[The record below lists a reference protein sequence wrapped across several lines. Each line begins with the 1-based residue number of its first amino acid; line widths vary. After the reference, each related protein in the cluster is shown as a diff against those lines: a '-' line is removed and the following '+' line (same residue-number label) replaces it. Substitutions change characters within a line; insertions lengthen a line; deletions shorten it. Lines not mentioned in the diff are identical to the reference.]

1 MYSYLYN
8 WFYYTEEELIKAQQ
22 QIDFYET
29 IILNIVNK
37 GIITEQM
44 TEKVLSIINIV
55 SYIFQNGYYPSFYL
69 LDGVLSTPLFS
80 YRLDG
85 LYRSFQHHWRNG
97 VSCYLPFPIQT
108 SCPSY

>member
-44 TEKVLSIINIV
+44 TEKIYKIQMTIDSIKYKY
-55 SYIFQNGYYPSFYL
+55 SL
-69 LDGVLSTPLFS
+69 
-80 YRLDG
+80 
-85 LYRSFQHHWRNG
+85 
-97 VSCYLPFPIQT
+97 
-108 SCPSY
+108 

>member
-8 WFYYTEEELIKAQQ
+8 WFYFTEDELIKAQQ

-44 TEKVLSIINIV
+44 TEKIYKIQMTIDSIK
-55 SYIFQNGYYPSFYL
+55 YK
-69 LDGVLSTPLFS
+69 FS
-80 YRLDG
+80 L
-85 LYRSFQHHWRNG
+85 
-97 VSCYLPFPIQT
+97 
-108 SCPSY
+108 